1 MAGLASTGMDGI
13 GNVRL
18 GRAWQVRRGAT
29 RMSMLRRG
37 QAGEAQRGSSWFGV
51 VLTGMEG

>member
-18 GRAWQVRRGAT
+18 GRAWQVRR
-29 RMSMLRRG
+29 SVVRRG
-37 QAGEAQRGSSWFGV
+37 LAWC
-51 VLTGMEG
+51 